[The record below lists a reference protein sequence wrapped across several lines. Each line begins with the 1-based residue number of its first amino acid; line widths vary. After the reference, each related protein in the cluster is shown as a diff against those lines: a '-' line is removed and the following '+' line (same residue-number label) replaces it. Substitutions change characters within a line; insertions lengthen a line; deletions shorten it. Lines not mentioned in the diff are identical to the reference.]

1 MIKLLWCVL
10 VLNITLGLA
19 ACGGATNDPATS
31 GSVTSGTAITSS
43 IATNSITTGTSTTN
57 SVTASTATTSSVG
70 TGPVTR
76 PSTPTPPPKVEIRTP
91 GPLLAIGQDIGSIN
105 DYVVGM
111 GKTQAPGA
119 VVGYIDMY
127 LNGLEKTVDW
137 GAGRGNISE
146 LARTYPNSALVVAV
160 YAVDTLDTINAGS
173 ADDTITLMINTL
185 KSYNRPVYL
194 RFGYE
199 FDGNWNNYD
208 PKAYKAAFT
217 RIKNRIDALSA
228 NKQIAMVWQSSTY
241 CYDGNIDTLGGRDF
255 ADWYP
260 GDNFVDFVAV
270 SFFTPSARSD
280 TTNGTCGVNNEAVDK
295 LASFART
302 HNKPLM
308 IAEAT
313 PYGYTT
319 EARTWRGNPVTDAQI
334 AVWYKDY
341 FAWIDQNNVRIVTY
355 INANW
360 NKQRMWEAGGV
371 WGDSRVEANSTIK
384 SLWEKATS
392 SYLKADTSKL
402 YDILGYGTPGLTGS
416 YAGEKTLTVKARGT
430 SGEESIKLQVNGQ
443 TIKAW
448 TLSTTMTNYTFSTK
462 LAGDVTV
469 LFDNDDVGRD
479 VQVESLTV
487 NNQVRMATDQVN
499 NTGAF
504 QNNAC
509 GGGSGRSQWLHCNG
523 AINFGN
529 L

>member
-1 MIKLLWCVL
+1 MIKVLWWIL
-10 VLNITLGLA
+10 VINITLGLA
-19 ACGGATNDPATS
+19 ACGGATS
-31 GSVTSGTAITSS
+31 
-43 IATNSITTGTSTTN
+43 N
-57 SVTASTATTSSVG
+57 SVTNDSVTNGSVATEPVTND
-70 TGPVTR
+70 PVTR
-76 PSTPTPPPKVEIRTP
+76 PSTPTAPPKVDISIP
-91 GPLLAIGQDIGSIN
+91 GPLLAIGQDIDSIN
-105 DYVVGM
+105 NYVAGM
-111 GKTQAPGA
+111 SKFQAPGA
-119 VVGYIDMY
+119 VVGYIDMF
-127 LNGLEKTVDW
+127 LNGLEKTADW

-160 YAVDTLDTINAGS
+160 YAVDTLDAINAGY

-241 CYDGNIDTLGGRDF
+241 CYDGKIDIVGGRDF
-255 ADWYP
+255 AEWYP
-260 GDNFVDFVAV
+260 GDNIVDFVAV
-270 SFFTPSARSD
+270 SFFTPSARSS
-280 TTNGTCGVNNEAVDK
+280 TTNGTCGINNEAVDK

-319 EARTWRGNPVTDAQI
+319 EARTWRGNPATDAQI
-334 AVWYKDY
+334 AIWYKDY

-360 NKQRMWEAGGV
+360 NKQPMWAPGGV

-384 SLWEKATS
+384 ALWEKATA
-392 SYLKADTSKL
+392 SYLKADTPKL
-402 YDILGYGTPGLTGS
+402 YSILGYGTPGLTGG

-430 SGEESIKLQVNGQ
+430 SGEESMKLQVNGQ
-443 TIKAW
+443 TVKTWI
-448 TLSTTMTNYTFSTK
+448 LSTTMTNYTTSTK
-462 LAGDVTV
+462 LVGDVTV

-487 NNQVRMATDQVN
+487 NNQTRMAADQAS
-499 NTGAF
+499 NTGVF